1 MYLDIS
7 VKIPSIKGKITKR
20 IKNGTVYIE
29 YEYERNYD
37 PKRKFTT
44 VKRATIGKEC
54 SDKTEFMCPNQNYLK
69 YFPAAELPEEKDRSA
84 RSGYSLS
91 FRAISPA
98 NESHHSCI
106 IEPPDY

>member
-69 YFPAAELPEEKDRSA
+69 YFPYLIQN
-84 RSGYSLS
+84 L
-91 FRAISPA
+91 
-98 NESHHSCI
+98 
-106 IEPPDY
+106 